1 MSNRLPQHG
10 DEVPAAT
17 IANAFTL
24 HMSRNS
30 INIAKILW
38 DETRWLTRVPVE
50 ERCDTLWMVI
60 AAIMLG
66 YR

>member
-10 DEVPAAT
+10 DEIPAAT
-17 IANAFTL
+17 PNANAFTL
-24 HMSRNS
+24 SRNS
-30 INIAKILW
+30 INIAKILL

-50 ERCDTLWMVI
+50 ERCDTLWLVI
-60 AAIMLG
+60 ADIMLG